1 MPYQVRTEQVEP
13 QPIAVVRFRA
23 RRDELSTVIPAA
35 CGEVWNFIR
44 AAKLDRPGRHV
55 AVYLDGEINIECG
68 AEVAGPFAG
77 NGRVVYSTTPSGKV
91 VTTTH
96 IGPYA
101 RLGEAA
107 HGCSRM
113 AGRQQ
118 PPGRSEL
125 GNLRPLDRRS
135 HAVADRCVLSDR
147 MIERPPQLAT
157 DWATESSEDTENAE
171 GEPASACALLSVAA
185 YDRAL
190 GQFRRVAIAVL

>member
-101 RLGEAA
+101 RLGEA
-107 HGCSRM
+107 HM
-113 AGRQQ
+113 AVR
-118 PPGRSEL
+118 EWL
-125 GNLRPLDRRS
+125 ADNNLPAGVNWEIYGHWTD
-135 HAVADRCVLSDR
+135 D
-147 MIERPPQLAT
+147 PTQLRT
-157 DWATESSEDTENAE
+157 DVYYLI
-171 GEPASACALLSVAA
+171 G
-185 YDRAL
+185 
-190 GQFRRVAIAVL
+190 